1 MIQALI
7 RSSWIHLGR
16 DRVAQV
22 MAFVLPIVF
31 FSIFAVIFGGRGN
44 GNSFNRVPVVVVD
57 ESHTDRSR
65 ALVKA
70 LQADS
75 GLKVV
80 KDLVPKGAVKGAA
93 AEPLTRARATALVQ
107 EGEFS
112 VALVLPAGIDTSMS
126 RFDGRGVKVQVL
138 RDPADPVAA
147 RVAAGLLQRAALQ
160 AARAEADEFRG
171 EPAPG
176 QVTPTIDDMMP
187 VRSEEIAVVGQKKDN
202 GMVAFYAAGIAVMF
216 LMFSASAGGGV
227 LLEEAESGTLE
238 RVLSSRLGMTQLLA
252 AKWLYITSRS
262 ILQIVVMFVWAMLV
276 FKLDLLSHLP
286 GFLVMTVIT
295 AACTAAF
302 GLALATAARSREQLQ
317 GLTNLVVLSLSAI
330 GGSMFPRFLMSETLQ
345 KISLVGFNAWALDGY
360 LKVFWRESTLTGLLP
375 QVGALAG
382 FTVLFLMIARHLAK
396 RWEVS

>member
-1 MIQALI
+1 MITTLI
-7 RSSWIHLGR
+7 RSSWTHLSR

-31 FSIFAVIFGGRGN
+31 FSIFALIFGGRGN
-44 GNSFNRVPVVVVD
+44 GSTLGRVPVVVVD

-70 LQADS
+70 LEADS
-75 GLKVV
+75 GLRVV
-80 KDLVPKGAVKGAA
+80 TALAPKGAAKGAA
-93 AEPLTRARATALVQ
+93 TEAVSRARAEALVK
-107 EGEFS
+107 EGEYS
-112 VALVLPAGIDTSMS
+112 VALVLPAGIDTSLS
-126 RFDGRGVKVQVL
+126 RFDGKGVKIMVL
-138 RDPADPVAA
+138 HDPADPVAA
-147 RVAAGLLQRAALQ
+147 KMAAGLLQRATLQ
-160 AARAEADEFRG
+160 ALRSEADEFRG
-171 EPAPG
+171 TPAPG
-176 QVTPTIDDMMP
+176 QVTPSLDDMMP
-187 VRSEEIAVVGQKKDN
+187 VRTEEVAVVGQKKDN

-238 RVLSSRLGMTQLLA
+238 RVLSTRLGMTQLLA

-262 ILQIVVMFVWAMLV
+262 ILQIIVMFVWAMLV

-286 GFLVMTVIT
+286 GFLVMTVTT

-345 KISLVGFNAWALDGY
+345 KFSLVGFNAWALDGY
-360 LKVFWRESTLTGLLP
+360 LKVFWRESSLMGLLP

-382 FTVLFLMIARHLAK
+382 FTVLFLLLARRFAK
-396 RWEVS
+396 RWEVA